1 MRSARESSRP
11 PRPRTA
17 RHGRPVAFQRRE
29 RFLSRA
35 FSVLRLCNARS
46 ASGTCSLSPSPPLT
60 CPHPLSASTR
70 QTDTRTLSKMF
81 K

>member
-29 RFLSRA
+29 RFLSRV
-35 FSVLRLCNARS
+35 FSALRLCNARS
-46 ASGTCSLSPSPPLT
+46 ASGDLLPEPVTSPD
-60 CPHPLSASTR
+60 LSAPTVCFHQADR
-70 QTDTRTLSKMF
+70 HTYVVKNV
-81 K
+81 